1 MVPVRADRM
10 TSRLVDTVRAPDSDL
25 ASSCS
30 SQILS
35 HILPV
40 QSKVQSLKAWPGSVR
55 HLLEQTQWSVVSSGV
70 WWDSEQAGYLVHR
83 PSAVVQ
89 WVVLSLSLILY

>member
-55 HLLEQTQWSVVSSGV
+55 HLLEQTQWSVVSSGL
-70 WWDSEQAGYLVHR
+70 WWDSEQAGYR
-83 PSAVVQ
+83 AQ
-89 WVVLSLSLILY
+89 A